1 MNALILPAFLICGL
15 LPNRWIAPALPL
27 IWVFERL
34 LPADDQVSTPG
45 GSAGPLIAE
54 VGPIGLSPADLI
66 IILLLFKLA
75 VSPALHKKLVIEPS
89 LCLALGFYLS
99 VNLLTSLAAGIKFG
113 ETALLG
119 SLTSWARFV
128 AEALVIVIISQT
140 IQTSAQAKRVLR
152 ILLGTLVLLAVI
164 QFVNFFGAS
173 HGFVIGE
180 VQGLERGEPR
190 YFGPVG
196 DGVGMVLLLGYL
208 VALCLASVTGAALF
222 LGGILLT
229 AGLGA
234 AVATCV
240 ATALFL
246 FFGLRTTA
254 VRDSALRRLSLLPLL
269 ALAALVSLSLFSNSL
284 DTTLRDRLTSG
295 DYLESGAGRAASAKL
310 AVDMFLDNPLLGV
323 GYMNYER
330 ALGRYDGDAYFD
342 LQHSDGGTANANNQI
357 LQALTDGGIVGLL
370 AFAVL
375 TTVAARLFLRV
386 ASRSDDRFLSTYY
399 LAAFLW
405 LLTQVLA
412 NQAAAWL
419 IPSSF
424 VARLLWVL
432 LGVAVGVAR
441 LLPVTQSD
449 STASRPAPAEPELLR
464 A

>member
-1 MNALILPAFLICGL
+1 MNALILLAVLICGL

-34 LPADDQVSTPG
+34 LPAEDQVPTLG
-45 GSAGPLIAE
+45 GNAAPQIAE

-66 IILLLFKLA
+66 IILLLLKLA
-75 VSPALHKKLVIEPS
+75 VSLALHKKLVIEPS

-99 VNLLTSLAAGIKFG
+99 VNLFTSLAAGIKFG

-164 QFVNFFGAS
+164 QFVNCFGAS

-196 DGVGMVLLLGYL
+196 DAVAMVLLLGYL

-269 ALAALVSLSLFSNSL
+269 ALAALVGLSLFTNSL

-295 DYLESGAGRAASAKL
+295 DYLDSGAGRAASAKFGV
-310 AVDMFLDNPLLGV
+310 AMILDNPLLGV
-323 GYMNYER
+323 GYMGYER
-330 ALGRYDGDAYFD
+330 ALERYGGDAYFD
-342 LQHSDGGTANANNQI
+342 LEHPDGGMANANNQI
-357 LQALTDGGIVGLL
+357 LQALTDGGTVGLL

-375 TTVAARLFLRV
+375 ITVAARLFLRV
-386 ASRSDDRFLSTYY
+386 AARSDDRFLSTYY

-405 LLTQVLA
+405 LLTQVFA
-412 NQAAAWL
+412 NQAAVWL
-419 IPSSF
+419 NPASF
-424 VARLLWVL
+424 IARLLWVS
-432 LGVAVGVAR
+432 LGVAVALAR
-441 LLPVTQSD
+441 LLPVTQS
-449 STASRPAPAEPELLR
+449 SSASSRPAPAEPELLR

>member
-1 MNALILPAFLICGL
+1 MDALILLAVLICGL
-15 LPNRWIAPALPL
+15 LPNRWIAPAFPL

-34 LPADDQVSTPG
+34 LPADDQPPTPG
-45 GSAGPLIAE
+45 GNIPPLLAH
-54 VGPIGLSPADLI
+54 VGTIGLSPADLI
-66 IILLLFKLA
+66 IILLLLKLA
-75 VSPALHKKLVIEPS
+75 FSLALHRELVIDRS
-89 LCLALGFYLS
+89 LYLGLAFYLS
-99 VNLLTSLAAGIKFG
+99 VNLLASLGAGMKFG
-113 ETALLG
+113 EAAFLR
-119 SLTSWARFV
+119 SLTSCARFV

-164 QFVNFFGAS
+164 QFVNWFGAS

-196 DGVGMVLLLGYL
+196 DSAGMVLLLGYL
-208 VALCLASVTGAALF
+208 VALCFASVTGAALF

-234 AVATCV
+234 VVATCV
-240 ATALFL
+240 ATALFF

-254 VRDSALRRLSLLPLL
+254 VRDFALRLLVLLPLL
-269 ALAALVSLSLFSNSL
+269 ALAALVSLSLFTNSL
-284 DTTLRDRLTSG
+284 DTTLLDRLTSG
-295 DYLESGAGRAASAKL
+295 NYLDSGAQRGASSKL
-310 AVDMFLDNPLLGV
+310 AAAMILDNPLLGV
-323 GYMNYER
+323 GYMGYER
-330 ALGRYDGDAYFD
+330 ALEQYGGDAYFD
-342 LQHSDGGTANANNQI
+342 LEHLGGAANANNQI

-375 TTVAARLFLRV
+375 ITVAARLFLRV
-386 ASRSDDRFLSTYY
+386 AARSEDRFLSTYY

-405 LLTQVLA
+405 LLTQVFGNLA
-412 NQAAAWL
+412 AVWL
-419 IPSSF
+419 TPASF

-432 LGVAVGVAR
+432 LGVAVAVAR
-441 LLPVTQSD
+441 LLPVTQS
-449 STASRPAPAEPELLR
+449 SSASSRRAPAEPELLR